1 MNKKYY
7 YLLGIIIFFGIG
19 AIYSSIR
26 PYQIQHQSATISSGS
41 FALGMKGSAP
51 SQEPALTA
59 DSFGISQP
67 TASRDA
73 TEGSGVANIMRPPS
87 PAPVAPGVPGATEKL
102 IVKTGQLSLVV
113 KDVPQTIALLTTLT
127 EQAGG
132 FVVESNLYKNGDI
145 PTGYVT
151 VRLPVKLFDQG
162 VGDIKKLG
170 EVVSES
176 LRGTDVTAEFVDLES
191 QLRNY
196 RATEDQLLAILK
208 RAGSISDILEV
219 QNQLTNIRGQIE
231 SIQGRM
237 KYLQQTA
244 DFSSLTINLSTDPS
258 TLPIIQKDGEQWK
271 PLATFKAAVQSLI
284 LLGQALVDFLIWFGT
299 YSPIWIG
306 ILLIGWWL
314 KKKYWSTMLRK

>member
-19 AIYSSIR
+19 TAYSSLR
-26 PYQIQHQSATISSGS
+26 PSLVQHQSATTVGSGS

-51 SQEPALTA
+51 MVSA
-59 DSFGISQP
+59 DSS
-67 TASRDA
+67 A
-73 TEGSGVANIMRPPS
+73 TEQSPSLGMANRARPENSAGIVRPPS

-299 YSPIWIG
+299 YSPIWVG
-306 ILLIGWWL
+306 IILIGWGL
-314 KKKYWSTMLRK
+314 KKKYWPTMFRK